1 MDIMSVHKTL
11 ADSETSKGRSRHGGK
26 ESIVETGPQAKAG
39 KGSIE
44 VLFHTSLPLY
54 ARSELRIVFS
64 LVKGTAFFHA
74 KANTYEIIY

>member
-1 MDIMSVHKTL
+1 MSVHNTL
-11 ADSETSKGRSRHGGK
+11 ADSETSKGSRHGGK

-54 ARSELRIVFS
+54 VRSELLIVFS
-64 LVKGTAFFHA
+64 LVKGTAFFQA
-74 KANTYEIIY
+74 KANTHMIIYTK